1 MSNDNSDD
9 SIDFDIEDIFEEE
22 VVQEI
27 EIEEF
32 ELDEILPD
40 SIEDDEDESV
50 STVTLSSK
58 PLSDESLSS
67 ELEQSE
73 PSSSDSVSHE
83 PDSVKSTPSE
93 SLPSD
98 SVSKESK
105 SGKSVPSETS
115 SSDSGSDEPESD
127 KSTSSKSSSNGSEA
141 DEPESVKS
149 TPSKSSSNDSDADEP
164 DSVKSTPNESLS
176 SDSVSNETRSGK
188 SVPSETSS
196 SDSDS
201 DESKSVKSTPSES
214 SSTDSVSDEPS
225 SLKSTTSKLS
235 SNGSVADESNPRK
248 SRATEPASSRA
259 KDSEP
264 AFSESTSNELKTN
277 KPTPIESEQNQS
289 REEMVVMEPETS
301 NQDSKTVTVES
312 EPFVEVT
319 EISESVAAT
328 EETKAEVERR
338 IMSASRELD
347 SLVRDVVQQDSNSL
361 AATELDI
368 MQAKNYLSMHKLRQ
382 AKNSVKRAEEA
393 LVNLEEDVLYL
404 RRSIAMLHRLLKEKK
419 IDRIEAENILLGL
432 RKATSAAEIGDVGQA
447 ATEIEFL
454 VDDLIGGNTSTL
466 NPFFFRHFWLGVDTR
481 WPAGGDTG
489 VLLVRLIN
497 DGPIAMPAMRLSP
510 PVPEGW
516 SSIPTTVDLPII
528 APGGNL
534 PLRFDIKSEGRYGAD
549 EIPLSRKLAVSTGY
563 EMRSGEIMVTIRAQ
577 NRSMEPLSD
586 VILSPWLPPGYT
598 TAKVPFVERLSPDE
612 VAIIRMPLTIDM
624 GTGGRS

>member
-1 MSNDNSDD
+1 MMSNDNSDD
-9 SIDFDIEDIFEEE
+9 TIEFDIEDIFEEE
-22 VVQEI
+22 VIQEI

-40 SIEDDEDESV
+40 SVDDDEDDSVSSESV
-50 STVTLSSK
+50 SSKSAPEKSVSSE
-58 PLSDESLSS
+58 SVSSASLSS
-67 ELEQSE
+67 ATPQSE
-73 PSSSDSVSHE
+73 DSVN
-83 PDSVKSTPSE
+83 DSA
-93 SLPSD
+93 
-98 SVSKESK
+98 
-105 SGKSVPSETS
+105 
-115 SSDSGSDEPESD
+115 SDETTSD
-127 KSTSSKSSSNGSEA
+127 KSA
-141 DEPESVKS
+141 
-149 TPSKSSSNDSDADEP
+149 
-164 DSVKSTPNESLS
+164 PNESLG
-176 SDSVSNETRSGK
+176 DSTVADEAK
-188 SVPSETSS
+188 PSETTPSETTSNDLVPDEPKSGESDHSQPMVSRPVADEPKSNDSAPSKPSDSESGSAEPVSPKSQPSEPSADDSASDEAESDEPTS
-196 SDSDS
+196 SDAKPA
-201 DESKSVKSTPSES
+201 ESAPSES
-214 SSTDSVSDEPS
+214 SSGGSVSDQPNS
-225 SLKSTTSKLS
+225 SKSATVEQA
-235 SNGSVADESNPRK
+235 SNGSDHHESISSESALDESKK
-248 SRATEPASSRA
+248 S
-259 KDSEP
+259 K
-264 AFSESTSNELKTN
+264 STS
-277 KPTPIESEQNQS
+277 SEMRQNQS
-289 REEMVVMEPETS
+289 GNGLAVLEPETS
-301 NQDSKTVTVES
+301 NQESQTVTEEA

-319 EISESVAAT
+319 EIAESVVPS

-338 IMSASRELD
+338 IMSASQELD

-368 MQAKNYLSMHKLRQ
+368 MQAKNYLSMHKLRR
-382 AKNSVKRAEEA
+382 AKTSVKRAEKA

-516 SSIPTTVDLPII
+516 SSIPTSVDLPII

-577 NRSMEPLSD
+577 NRSMEPLND
-586 VILSPWLPPGYT
+586 IVLSPWLPPGYT

-612 VAIIRMPLTIDM
+612 VAVIRMPLTIDM
-624 GTGGRS
+624 GVGGRS